1 MKLSDDD
8 NISILIDKDQIA
20 NKISELGMLI
30 KQYYEDKS
38 ESLVLVGILKGSIIF
53 LADLARAIDLPLQIE
68 LMGVSS
74 YGESSVSSG
83 VVKITQDLVN
93 PIKDKHV
100 LIIEDIIDSGLTL
113 AYLIENLKSRGPKS
127 IRTCTLLQKKLT
139 NNTNIN
145 VDFLGFTIDDEYVVG
160 YGLDMAEKYRNLPFI
175 AIYHP

>member
-20 NKISELGMLI
+20 NKISELGVLI

-127 IRTCTLLQKKLT
+127 INTCTLLQKKLT